1 MRDAYTP
8 VMMKFMWSIHH
19 CAVCSCSWSPT
30 LMDRSLLTWLTQC
43 LKSVLRL
50 KRTAGRLRW
59 KLVRNSPLMNK
70 LQGFVCTSCDY
81 GLLITELRLQLQSS
95 FSSYIKLHLGAC
107 LFRRRRACF
116 ELGDFYSGWSYKVVF
131 FFFLKVWSAAALTPA
146 TRTWVAPP
154 LWPNRLWIKAW
165 SVKHSSQSPPAQSR
179 FVPPLREMDMWV
191 SAHGSSGE
199 LHFHYSN
206 NSLKQSKFNPFFV
219 CFCFPAVKDPWR
231 CWRCGPC
238 KCMRTLHWTV
248 GQVDALSQSVWLL
261 WLHTEK
267 NVS

>member
-1 MRDAYTP
+1 
-8 VMMKFMWSIHH
+8 MMKFMWSIHH
-19 CAVCSCSWSPT
+19 CAICLCSWSPT
-30 LMDRSLLTWLTQC
+30 LMDPSLLTWLTQC

-59 KLVRNSPLMNK
+59 KLVRNSLLMNK
-70 LQGFVCTSCDY
+70 LQGFFRTSCDY

-107 LFRRRRACF
+107 LFRRRHACF
-116 ELGDFYSGWSYKVVF
+116 ELGDFYSGWSYKVAF
-131 FFFLKVWSAAALTPA
+131 FVFLKVWLAAALTPA

-154 LWPNRLWIKAW
+154 LWPNRLWTKAW

-199 LHFHYSN
+199 LHFLYSN
-206 NSLKQSKFNPFFV
+206 NSLNLTLFFFFVFLQSKILGDVGGVVLAN
-219 CFCFPAVKDPWR
+219 A
-231 CWRCGPC
+231 CGPC
-238 KCMRTLHWTV
+238 I
-248 GQVDALSQSVWLL
+248 GQWDR
-261 WLHTEK
+261 
-267 NVS
+267 